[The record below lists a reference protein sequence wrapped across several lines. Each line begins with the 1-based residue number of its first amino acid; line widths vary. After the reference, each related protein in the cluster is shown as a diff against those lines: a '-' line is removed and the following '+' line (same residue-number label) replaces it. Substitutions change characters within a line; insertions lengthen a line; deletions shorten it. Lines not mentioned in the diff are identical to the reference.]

1 MARQFLTLLMG
12 ALVLAPVAAGHRA
25 EAAQQQRSQPVREA
39 RDARPPDHWK
49 WWVNPEHRRE
59 LGITDAQSAQIEQIF
74 ESSFPAQRVKW
85 REAEKL
91 EAELATM
98 LKESTADVSAVQ
110 QLAEKVERLH
120 AERRTMRAVMVYRMG
135 LVLSPEQ
142 RVKLEAFNKR
152 REENNRRRQNEK
164 TRQRP

>member
-1 MARQFLTLLMG
+1 
-12 ALVLAPVAAGHRA
+12 
-25 EAAQQQRSQPVREA
+25 
-39 RDARPPDHWK
+39 
-49 WWVNPEHRRE
+49 
-59 LGITDAQSAQIEQIF
+59 
-74 ESSFPAQRVKW
+74 
-85 REAEKL
+85 
-91 EAELATM
+91 M